1 MTFLYR
7 FSRNSYLLKGITWK
21 FFVPNF
27 IQFCWEIQKL
37 RYKFVQVHKV
47 KYDSHCSDFDEN
59 RTSSTAVHKVQF
71 NSGYCRLRRYI
82 SNSCLIG
89 WLFAWRGYIT
99 QRKLSGQKHSS
110 LTLQATEISKSYT
123 GRCIWDCY
131 FSQTSLAIKQVLVS
145 YPAPLHPFPSFSP
158 TSSLRKFQDT
168 GTVLYSCAISGFR
181 SGVYDVIAVLSFYA
195 VYIGSCLHTFRSAY
209 RAHLQRPV
217 GPNVWDVQTVP
228 KRR

>member
-59 RTSSTAVHKVQF
+59 HTSSTVVHKVQF
-71 NSGYCRLRRYI
+71 HSGYCRLRRHI

-89 WLFAWRGYIT
+89 WLFVGRGYIT
-99 QRKLSGQKHSS
+99 RRKLSVQKHSS

-131 FSQTSLAIKQVLVS
+131 FSQTTCHK
-145 YPAPLHPFPSFSP
+145 
-158 TSSLRKFQDT
+158 T
-168 GTVLYSCAISGFR
+168 GTSFVPCAPSPFSFVFPHFLTPHISRYGNCTIQLCHIR
-181 SGVYDVIAVLSFYA
+181 LSQRCVWRHRCSELLRGV
-195 VYIGSCLHTFRSAY
+195 H
-209 RAHLQRPV
+209 
-217 GPNVWDVQTVP
+217 W
-228 KRR
+228 